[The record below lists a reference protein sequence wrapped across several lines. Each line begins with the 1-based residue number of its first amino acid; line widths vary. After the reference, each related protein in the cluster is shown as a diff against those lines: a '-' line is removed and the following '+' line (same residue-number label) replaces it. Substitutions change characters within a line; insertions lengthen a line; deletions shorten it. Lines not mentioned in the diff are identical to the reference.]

1 MLEARSLTKCY
12 SRIPA
17 VNSVSFTIARGQ
29 VLGYLGPNGSGKST
43 TVKMITGLLEPT
55 SGQILMEGVSIRS
68 DLVAY
73 KRRLGYVPEEA
84 NLYPHLTGLECLDL
98 VGCLRGLDDAA
109 VARKSNDLLE
119 LFSLHAA
126 RHAPI
131 ASYSKGMRQRILISA
146 ALLHNPDVIVFDE
159 PLYGLDVTS
168 AVVFRKL
175 VHQLAAQGKIIL
187 YSSHV
192 LEVVEKVCTHVL
204 VLHNGNPD
212 WRRTPTYR
220 LTEHFFLTI
229 FRDKRRHARPA
240 RTSRNRSSARISR
253 RARSG
258 DVAGVVPQ
266 IFALDA
272 MGQAGLE
279 L

>member
-1 MLEARSLTKCY
+1 
-12 SRIPA
+12 
-17 VNSVSFTIARGQ
+17 
-29 VLGYLGPNGSGKST
+29 
-43 TVKMITGLLEPT
+43 
-55 SGQILMEGVSIRS
+55 MEGVSIRS

-159 PLYGLDVTS
+159 PLSGLDVTS

-204 VLHNGNPD
+204 VLHNGNVVGHGTIAEI
-212 WRRTPTYR
+212 RNLASTPSLEQVFAE
-220 LTEHFFLTI
+220 LTHQTDTDETV
-229 FRDKRRHARPA
+229 
-240 RTSRNRSSARISR
+240 
-253 RARSG
+253 RAIV
-258 DVAGVVPQ
+258 DVITA
-266 IFALDA
+266 
-272 MGQAGLE
+272 
-279 L
+279 

>member
-12 SRIPA
+12 AGIPA
-17 VNSVSFTIARGQ
+17 VNNVSFLIERGQ

-43 TVKMITGLLEPT
+43 TVKMIMGLLEPT
-55 SGQILMEGVSIRS
+55 RGEILFDGVSIRS

-84 NLYPHLTGLECLDL
+84 NLYPHLTGLEYLDL
-98 VGCLRGLDDAA
+98 VGCLRGLSPAV

-119 LFSLHAA
+119 LFSLHPA
-126 RHAPI
+126 RHTPI

-146 ALLHNPDVIVFDE
+146 ALLHNPDIMVFDE
-159 PLYGLDVTS
+159 PLSGLDVTT

-175 VHQLAAQGKIIL
+175 VEQLSLQGKLIL

-204 VLHNGNPD
+204 VLHNGNVVGHGSIAEIRNLASKPSLEQVFAE
-212 WRRTPTYR
+212 
-220 LTEHFFLTI
+220 LTQQTDTDET
-229 FRDKRRHARPA
+229 A
-240 RTSRNRSSARISR
+240 
-253 RARSG
+253 
-258 DVAGVVPQ
+258 Q
-266 IFALDA
+266 
-272 MGQAGLE
+272 GLVNE
-279 L
+279 ITV